1 MTGPW
6 VKSAS
11 PAAKKQ
17 FLIAFEAEIAEAF
30 NRGEIR
36 APVHL
41 AGGNEDALIEVFDS
55 VQPGDWVCGSWRLH
69 YHCLLK
75 GVPPA
80 RLKADV
86 LAGRSI
92 TLTYPEH
99 RIVSSAIVGGVLPI
113 ALGLAW
119 SIKRS
124 DSDDFVWA
132 FCGDMASLGG
142 MFAECRRY
150 AEGHD
155 LPIQFVV
162 EDNGVSVC
170 TDTADAWGQSTMF
183 SKPMDRV
190 ASCGGVTR
198 YRYALPW
205 PHAGAGKRI
214 QF

>member
-1 MTGPW
+1 MSDPW

-11 PAAKKQ
+11 PGAKKQ
-17 FLIAFEAEIAEAF
+17 FLIAFEQEIAEAF

-41 AGGNEDALIEVFDS
+41 AGGNEDALIEVFES
-55 VQPGDWVCGSWRLH
+55 VRPGDWVCGSWRLH

-86 LAGRSI
+86 MAGRSI

-99 RIVSSAIVGGVLPI
+99 RIVSSAIVGGMLPI
-113 ALGLAW
+113 ALGVAW
-119 SIKRS
+119 SIKRAG
-124 DSDDFVWA
+124 SDDYVWA
-132 FCGDMASLGG
+132 FVGDMAALGG
-142 MFAECRRY
+142 MFAECQRY
-150 AEGHD
+150 AERHD

-162 EDNGVSVC
+162 EDNGISVC
-170 TDTADAWGQSTMF
+170 TDTAEAWGKLDTW
-183 SKPMDRV
+183 SKPMDRT
-190 ASCGGVTR
+190 GGNGAVRR
-198 YRYALPW
+198 YRYTLPW
-205 PHAGAGKRI
+205 PHAGAGKRV

>member
-1 MTGPW
+1 MITKHTPETL
-6 VKSAS
+6 K
-11 PAAKKQ
+11 
-17 FLIAFEAEIAEAF
+17 AFEQEIANEF
-30 NRGEIR
+30 NAGAIR

-41 AGGNEDALIEVFDS
+41 AGGNEQALIEVFES
-55 VQPGDWVCGSWRLH
+55 VQPGDWIACSWRSH

-92 TLTYPEH
+92 TLTYPEQ

-119 SIKRS
+119 SIKRAG
-124 DSDDFVWA
+124 SDDYVWA
-132 FCGDMASLGG
+132 FVGDMAALGG
-142 MFAECRRY
+142 MFAECQRY
-150 AEGHD
+150 AENHS

-162 EDNGVSVC
+162 EDNGISVC
-170 TDTADAWGQSTMF
+170 TDTAEAWGKLTSW
-183 SKPMDRV
+183 SKPFGRT
-190 ASCGGVTR
+190 GGNGDVRR
-198 YRYALPW
+198 YEYKLPW
-205 PHAGAGKRI
+205 PHAGAGKRV

>member
-1 MTGPW
+1 MSEPW

-11 PAAKKQ
+11 PAEKKQ
-17 FLIAFEAEIAEAF
+17 LLITFEAEIAEAF

-41 AGGNEDALIEVFDS
+41 AGGNEDALIEVFES
-55 VQPGDWVCGSWRLH
+55 VQPVDWVCGSWRLH

-119 SIKRS
+119 SIKRAGS
-124 DSDDFVWA
+124 EDYVWA
-132 FCGDMASLGG
+132 FVGDMAALGG
-142 MFAECRRY
+142 MFAECQRY
-150 AEGHD
+150 AERHT

-170 TDTADAWGQSTMF
+170 TDTAEAWGLKTLIHSPFGRTGCNG
-183 SKPMDRV
+183 DVR
-190 ASCGGVTR
+190 R